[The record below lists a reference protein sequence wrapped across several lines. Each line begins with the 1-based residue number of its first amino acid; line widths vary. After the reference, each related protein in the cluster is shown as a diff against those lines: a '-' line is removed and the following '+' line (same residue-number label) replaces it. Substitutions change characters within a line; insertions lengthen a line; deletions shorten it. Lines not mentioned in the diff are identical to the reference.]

1 MRIVELTITTKNLD
15 ILRNI
20 KFNLEGMNLIV
31 DNSDKSGNNVGKTTV
46 LKLIDICLGAK
57 EKKYIYEENETKAE
71 NSELK
76 NYIETEKITVT
87 LKVRKN
93 DEDTELKVELFE
105 RGKRFING
113 EVLKYESY
121 VTKLKELF
129 FGNNLKKPSFRQ
141 LIGKF
146 IRVDQKQDNNRFIK
160 YINASVS
167 TKDYE
172 AIYSFL
178 FNLQDQNKIDY
189 LSNIKKDVKDTEN
202 DIKVIKKMYNFKTID
217 ELNQIIFV
225 FDNDKQRLNEQIKE
239 YIHVEESRE
248 FEKERIKLREEYQ
261 KFLEVEENLEFAIKK
276 AKEIIENEKA
286 KNQNNKID
294 ESILKLLYDEVA
306 RNYNGLDKTFED
318 LIQFNYELSKNKIN
332 FYKELIKRKQK
343 ELNILIENKE
353 KFFNK
358 NKEKLQDVKIKNFEE
373 YYKIKSDFD
382 KITEKQ
388 SVLREV
394 IEKTSNLEEKLK
406 KLNNEIRENNI
417 SKEKNI
423 TEEHGNIFN
432 KYFSEYSERVENQ
445 KLVMYFSKENI
456 PTISNINEGVGTGTK
471 KTLISIFDLAYYS
484 FIKELG
490 LAFPEFIIHDVLE
503 TSQTESLE
511 KIVDIVRETKVQYI
525 AAVLNEKIK
534 ENRNISQKDIV
545 LTLNKNDKLFKK

>member
-261 KFLEVEENLEFAIKK
+261 KFLELEENLEFAIKK
-276 AKEIIENEKA
+276 AKEIIEKEKA

-343 ELNILIENKE
+343 ELNTLIENKE
-353 KFFNK
+353 TFFNE

-445 KLVMYFSKENI
+445 KLVMYFSKENM

-534 ENRNISQKDIV
+534 DNRNISQKDIV

>member
-294 ESILKLLYDEVA
+294 ESVLKLLYDEVA

-343 ELNILIENKE
+343 ELKTLIEKKE
-353 KFFNK
+353 TFFNE

-406 KLNNEIRENNI
+406 KLNNEIKENNI

-445 KLVMYFSKENI
+445 KLVMYFSKENM

-534 ENRNISQKDIV
+534 NNRNISQKDIV

>member
-189 LSNIKKDVKDTEN
+189 LSNIKKDIKDTEN

-382 KITEKQ
+382 KIKQ

>member
-189 LSNIKKDVKDTEN
+189 LSNIKKDIKDTEN

-406 KLNNEIRENNI
+406 KLNNEIRENNM

>member
-343 ELNILIENKE
+343 ELNMLIENKE
-353 KFFNK
+353 TFFNE

-394 IEKTSNLEEKLK
+394 IQKTSNLEEKLK

-445 KLVMYFSKENI
+445 KLVMYFSKENM

-534 ENRNISQKDIV
+534 DNRNISQKDIV

>member
-76 NYIETEKITVT
+76 NYIETEKITVI

-189 LSNIKKDVKDTEN
+189 LSNIKKDIKDTEN

>member
-1 MRIVELTITTKNLD
+1 MRLVELTIMTKNLG

-20 KFNLEGMNLIV
+20 KFNSEGMNLIV

-189 LSNIKKDVKDTEN
+189 LSNIKKEIKDTEN
-202 DIKVIKKMYNFKTID
+202 DIKTIKRMYNFKTID
-217 ELNQIIFV
+217 ELNQIVFV
-225 FDNDKQRLNEQIKE
+225 LDNDKQRLNEQIKE

-248 FEKERIKLREEYQ
+248 FEKERIKLKEEYQ
-261 KFLEVEENLEFAIKK
+261 KFLEAEENLEFAIKK
-276 AKEIIENEKA
+276 AKEIIENEKT
-286 KNQNNKID
+286 KNQKNKID
-294 ESILKLLYDEVA
+294 ESVLKLLYDEVA
-306 RNYNGLDKTFED
+306 RNYNGLDKEFGE
-318 LIQFNYELSKNKIN
+318 LIKFNDKLSANKIN
-332 FYKELIKRKQK
+332 FYSKIKINKQK
-343 ELNILIENKE
+343 ELDTLIKNKE
-353 KFFNK
+353 KFFSE

-373 YYKIKSDFD
+373 YYKIKSEFD
-382 KITEKQ
+382 EIVKKR
-388 SVLREV
+388 SVLSEV
-394 IEKTSNLEEKLK
+394 IEKTTNLEEKLK
-406 KLNNEIRENNI
+406 NLNNEIIENDV

-423 TEEHGNIFN
+423 TKEHSNIFN
-432 KYFSEYSERVENQ
+432 KYFSKYSERVENQ
-445 KLVMYFSKENI
+445 KLIMYFSKENI

-471 KTLISIFDLAYYS
+471 KTLISIFDIAYYN

-490 LAFPEFIIHDVLE
+490 LNFPEFIIHDVLE

-534 ENRNISQKDIV
+534 DNRNISPEDIV
-545 LTLNKNDKLFKK
+545 LTLNKNDKLFKI

>member
-76 NYIETEKITVT
+76 NYIENEKITVT

-318 LIQFNYELSKNKIN
+318 LIRFNYELSKNKIN

-343 ELNILIENKE
+343 ELNTLIKNKE
-353 KFFNK
+353 TFFNE

-445 KLVMYFSKENI
+445 KLVMYFSKENM

-534 ENRNISQKDIV
+534 DNRNISQKDIV

>member
-189 LSNIKKDVKDTEN
+189 LSNIKKDIKDTEN

-353 KFFNK
+353 KFFENPEIRKLMYTVSDPEFMGKVILENDSPAIFSHSHPSSDILNK
-358 NKEKLQDVKIKNFEE
+358 AKEDFENIKEKSNFNFSETPYIAYFKNNNLLEKKLLLSTVKEWIGQFKIPIRVTSNSDSEITFRIEKYLVGTNNMNDL
-373 YYKIKSDFD
+373 YYYINYKYGSNIKSDEEFLNTLPVIPLLQEYD
-382 KITEKQ
+382 T
-388 SVLREV
+388 VLSH
-394 IEKTSNLEEKLK
+394 SNVRGLNVSPSGDIYLK
-406 KLNNEIRENNI
+406 
-417 SKEKNI
+417 
-423 TEEHGNIFN
+423 
-432 KYFSEYSERVENQ
+432 Y
-445 KLVMYFSKENI
+445 
-456 PTISNINEGVGTGTK
+456 INM
-471 KTLISIFDLAYYS
+471 
-484 FIKELG
+484 
-490 LAFPEFIIHDVLE
+490 
-503 TSQTESLE
+503 Q
-511 KIVDIVRETKVQYI
+511 
-525 AAVLNEKIK
+525 
-534 ENRNISQKDIV
+534 
-545 LTLNKNDKLFKK
+545 

>member
-189 LSNIKKDVKDTEN
+189 LSNIKKDIKDTEN

>member
-1 MRIVELTITTKNLD
+1 MRIVELTIATKNLD

-343 ELNILIENKE
+343 ELNTLIENKE
-353 KFFNK
+353 TFFNE

-382 KITEKQ
+382 KIIEKQ

-445 KLVMYFSKENI
+445 KLVMYFSKENM

-534 ENRNISQKDIV
+534 DNRNISQKDIV